1 MNSLIFKLINKGTK
15 LLNDDKME
23 NFINAYFGDKLKEMN
38 NNESYKDFL
47 KLANTKREF
56 EAPEKRRF
64 ETLGKRRFEAF
75 GK

>member
-1 MNSLIFKLINKGTK
+1 
-15 LLNDDKME
+15 ME

-38 NNESYKDFL
+38 NNESHKNFV

-64 ETLGKRRFEAF
+64 EALGKRRFEAF